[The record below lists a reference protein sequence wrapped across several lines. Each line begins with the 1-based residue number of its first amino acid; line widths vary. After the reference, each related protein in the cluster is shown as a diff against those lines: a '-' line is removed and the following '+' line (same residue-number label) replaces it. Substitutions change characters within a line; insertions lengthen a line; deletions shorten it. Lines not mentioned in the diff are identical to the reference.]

1 MSLGVIAVRF
11 FGWLFVLAAGVAI
24 AQHFGVL
31 AAVAPYATF
40 YVLVRFAIWMLR
52 LLPGDDGNDRIHQPS
67 RTPEATPV
75 QQHKT
80 RPRWRLLLDVGLS
93 VILAV
98 VILHAILASQAP
110 DPTREFLRWT
120 ETFNQRAQVAVDSD
134 HYRLALATA
143 AALSTDQEA
152 AIRRRIA
159 NRIAQRVVIAINAHD
174 LQRARSLLHQA
185 DSYTNTPLL
194 TRARWSYRA
203 AKRRAGDPSIG
214 ASAP

>member
-1 MSLGVIAVRF
+1 MIAVRF
-11 FGWLFVLAAGVAI
+11 LWWLFVLAAGVAI

-40 YVLVRFAIWMLR
+40 YVLLRFASWMLR
-52 LLPGDDGNDRIHQPS
+52 LLSDDDGNDRIHQPS

-75 QQHKT
+75 QQRKK
-80 RPRWRLLLDVGLS
+80 RPRWHWLLNVGLN

-98 VILHAILASQAP
+98 VILHAILAKQEP
-110 DPTREFLRWT
+110 DPTREFVRWT
-120 ETFNQRAQVAVDSD
+120 ETFNQRAQAAVDSD
-134 HYRLALATA
+134 NYTLALATA
-143 AALSTDQEA
+143 EGLGTDQEA

-159 NRIAQRVVIAINAHD
+159 NRIAQRVVIAVNAHD

-185 DSYTNTPLL
+185 DSFTNTPLL
-194 TRARWSYRA
+194 TRARSSYRA
-203 AKRRAGDPSIG
+203 AKRRAGAPSIS